1 MSVNIQL
8 YDKIQ
13 NGVLMEILII
23 AALILLN
30 GFFALSE
37 IALISSNSAR
47 LEQKKARGNTGA
59 DFALKLLEKP
69 ENFLSA
75 IQIGITVVGII
86 SGAYGGIRFSDD
98 LTGFLLSHNILIKH
112 AGIISLT
119 IVITAITYFSIVLG
133 ELVPKTFALNN
144 SETIAVIVAP
154 VIFLITKITYPVV
167 AFLSISTNLL
177 LKLMLV
183 KTKKKSS
190 LTEEEL
196 RMMIKVAKTE
206 GVITGKEAEIHQ
218 NLFRFFDRKAE
229 QIMTRR
235 NEITWIDIN
244 DKCDII
250 EKTIMESPHS
260 KFPVCNND
268 LENTLGIITVKDYI
282 DNSKKKNFSLKS
294 ILRPVIFISEASEPL
309 KILDKFKKEKCHFA
323 MVLDEYG
330 SVQGIITLHDL
341 SENIFG
347 NLPDIDEQFDP
358 QIVKRSDNSYLIDGE
373 TQIDILSEMFDIN
386 DFKHRDDSYTTIA
399 GYILNKK
406 GRIARTG
413 DFFKV
418 DGYKIEVVDVD
429 GLKIDKV
436 LISKIKGK
444 KNK

>member
-1 MSVNIQL
+1 
-8 YDKIQ
+8 
-13 NGVLMEILII
+13 MEVLII

-37 IALISSNSAR
+37 IALVSSNRTR
-47 LEQKKARGNTGA
+47 LENKSSKGNKGSKI
-59 DFALKLLEKP
+59 ALTLLEKP

-75 IQIGITVVGII
+75 IQIGITVVGVI

-98 LTGFLLSHNILIKH
+98 LERILLNHNILTKH
-112 AGIISLT
+112 AATVSLA
-119 IVITAITYFSIVLG
+119 IVITAITYFSIVIG

-144 SETIAVIVAP
+144 PETIAAIVAP
-154 VIFLITKITYPVV
+154 VIFIISKITYPVV

-177 LKLMLV
+177 LKLMFV
-183 KTKKKSS
+183 KNNKKSS

-196 RMMIKVAKTE
+196 KMMVKVAKKE

-235 NEITWIDIN
+235 NEVTWININ
-244 DKCDII
+244 DKNDLI

-260 KFPVCNND
+260 KFPVCDDD
-268 LENTLGIITVKDYI
+268 LEKTIGIITLKDYI
-282 DNSKKKNFSLKS
+282 DNKKKKNFSLRNV
-294 ILRPVIFISEASEPL
+294 LRPVIFIPEAAEAL
-309 KILDKFKKEKCHFA
+309 KILDRFKKEKCHFA
-323 MVLDEYG
+323 MVMNEYG

-347 NLPDIDEQFDP
+347 NLPDLDEQFDP

-373 TQIDILSEMFDIN
+373 TQLDILSEFIDID
-386 DFKHRDDSYTTIA
+386 DFKIRNGSYCTIA
-399 GYILNKK
+399 GYILDKT
-406 GRIARTG
+406 GRIAHTG

-418 DGYKIEVVDVD
+418 GGYKIEVVDID

-436 LISKIKGK
+436 LISKIKK
-444 KNK
+444 K

>member
-1 MSVNIQL
+1 
-8 YDKIQ
+8 
-13 NGVLMEILII
+13 MEVLII

-30 GFFALSE
+30 SFFALSE
-37 IALISSNSAR
+37 IALISSNNAR
-47 LEQKKARGNTGA
+47 LEQKSSRGNKGA
-59 DFALKLLEKP
+59 EFALKLLEKP

-98 LTGFLLSHNILIKH
+98 LTKFFLSHNIFIQH

-119 IVITAITYFSIVLG
+119 IVISTITYFSIVIG

-167 AFLSISTNLL
+167 AFLSISTNFL
-177 LKLMLV
+177 LKMMFV
-183 KTKKKSS
+183 QTKKKSS

-196 RMMIKVAKTE
+196 RMMVKVAKKE

-244 DKCDII
+244 DKNDII

-260 KFPVCNND
+260 KFPVCSND

-373 TQIDILSEMFDIN
+373 TQIDLLSEMFDIP
-386 DFKHRDDSYTTIA
+386 DFKHRDDSYSTIA
-399 GYILNKK
+399 GYILHKK
-406 GRIARTG
+406 GRIAHTG
-413 DFFKV
+413 DSFKA
-418 DGYKIEVVDVD
+418 DGYRIEVVDVD

-436 LISKIKGK
+436 LISKIINRK
-444 KNK
+444 K

>member
-1 MSVNIQL
+1 
-8 YDKIQ
+8 
-13 NGVLMEILII
+13 MEVLII

-47 LEQKKARGNTGA
+47 LEQKRAKGSKGA
-59 DFALKLLEKP
+59 GFALKLLEKP

-98 LTGFLLSHNILIKH
+98 LTRYLLSHNIMVKH
-112 AGIISLT
+112 AGTISLT
-119 IVITAITYFSIVLG
+119 IVITSITYFSIVIG

-144 SETIAVIVAP
+144 SERIAVIVAP
-154 VIFLITKITYPVV
+154 VIFIITKITYPVV
-167 AFLSISTNLL
+167 AFLSLSTNIL
-177 LKLMLV
+177 LKLMFV
-183 KTKKKSS
+183 NIKKKSS

-206 GVITGKEAEIHQ
+206 GVITGREAEIHQ

-229 QIMTRR
+229 QIMTIR
-235 NEITWIDIN
+235 NDIAWLDIN
-244 DKCDII
+244 DKNDVI

-260 KFPVCNND
+260 KFPVCDED
-268 LENTLGIITVKDYI
+268 LENTIGIITVKDYI
-282 DNSKKKNFSLKS
+282 DNKKKKNFSLRS
-294 ILRPVIFISEASEPL
+294 ILRPVIFIPEASDAL
-309 KILDKFKKEKCHFA
+309 KILDRFKKEKCHFA
-323 MVLDEYG
+323 MVIDEYG

-347 NLPDIDEQFDP
+347 NLPDINEEFDP

-373 TQIDILSEMFDIN
+373 TQIDVLNEMFDID

-399 GYILNKK
+399 GYILNKM

-413 DFFKV
+413 DYLKT

-436 LISKIKGK
+436 LIAKLKT
-444 KNK
+444 KNKILPGKMQ

>member
-1 MSVNIQL
+1 
-8 YDKIQ
+8 
-13 NGVLMEILII
+13 MEIII
-23 AALILLN
+23 IILLILLN

-37 IALISSNSAR
+37 IALISSNRAR
-47 LEQKKARGNTGA
+47 LEQKSAQGNSGA

-98 LTGFLLSHNILIKH
+98 MTRYLLEQGIFIKH
-112 AGIISLT
+112 AGTISLT
-119 IVITAITYFSIVLG
+119 IVITLITYFSIVIG

-144 SETIAVIVAP
+144 SEAIAVIVAP
-154 VIFLITKITYPVV
+154 VIFLITKITYPLVG
-167 AFLSISTNLL
+167 FLSISTNIL
-177 LKLMLV
+177 LKMMFV
-183 KTKKKSS
+183 SPKRKSS

-196 RMMIKVAKTE
+196 RMMVKVAKSE
-206 GVITGKEAEIHQ
+206 GVISGKEAEIHQ

-235 NEITWIDIN
+235 NEITWININ
-244 DKCDII
+244 DKCDVI
-250 EKTIMESPHS
+250 EKTIMESTHS
-260 KFPVCNND
+260 KFPVCD
-268 LENTLGIITVKDYI
+268 DALENTMGIITVKNYI
-282 DNSKKKNFSLKS
+282 DNSKKKNFSLKN
-294 ILRPVIFISEASEPL
+294 IMRPVIFISEASEPL

-347 NLPDIDEQFDP
+347 NLPDVNEQYDP

-373 TQIDILSEMFDIN
+373 TQIDILSEMFDIR
-386 DFKHRDDSYTTIA
+386 DFKNRDDSYTTIA
-399 GYILNKK
+399 GYILDRK

-413 DFFKV
+413 DFLKI

-436 LISKIKGK
+436 LISRGK
-444 KNK
+444 KSKK

>member
-1 MSVNIQL
+1 
-8 YDKIQ
+8 
-13 NGVLMEILII
+13 MEIFII
-23 AALILLN
+23 TALILLN

-47 LEQKKARGNTGA
+47 LEQKSARGNKGA
-59 DFALKLLEKP
+59 GIALKLLEKP

-75 IQIGITVVGII
+75 IQIGITVVGIF

-98 LTGFLLSHNILIKH
+98 LTRYLLTHNIMVKH
-112 AGIISLT
+112 AGTIALT
-119 IVITAITYFSIVLG
+119 IVITSITYFSIVIG
-133 ELVPKTFALNN
+133 ELVPKKFALNN
-144 SETIAVIVAP
+144 SETIAAFVAP
-154 VIFLITKITYPVV
+154 VIFIITKITYPIV
-167 AFLSISTNLL
+167 AFLSLSTNIL
-177 LKLMLV
+177 LKIMFV
-183 KTKKKSS
+183 NTKKKSS

-235 NEITWIDIN
+235 NDITWIDLN
-244 DKCDII
+244 DKIDLI

-260 KFPVCNND
+260 KFPVCDKD
-268 LENTLGIITVKDYI
+268 LENTLGIISIKDYI
-282 DNSKKKNFSLKS
+282 DNRRKKNFSLRN

-323 MVLDEYG
+323 MVMDEYG

-347 NLPDIDEQFDP
+347 NLPDLNEEFDP

-373 TQIDILSEMFDIN
+373 TQIDVLSEFIDIP
-386 DFKHRDDSYTTIA
+386 DFKTRDDSYTTIA
-399 GYILNKK
+399 GYIMDKT
-406 GRIARTG
+406 GRIAHTG
-413 DFFKV
+413 DVLKI
-418 DGYKIEVVDVD
+418 DGYKIEVVDID

-436 LISKIKGK
+436 LITKLKRK
-444 KNK
+444 KK

>member
-1 MSVNIQL
+1 
-8 YDKIQ
+8 
-13 NGVLMEILII
+13 MEVLII
-23 AALILLN
+23 VALILLN
-30 GFFALSE
+30 SFFALSE

-47 LEQKKARGNTGA
+47 LEQKRARGKSGA

-98 LTGFLLSHNILIKH
+98 LTGFLLDHNILVKH
-112 AGIISLT
+112 AGTISLT
-119 IVITAITYFSIVLG
+119 IVITTITYFSIVVG

-144 SETIAVIVAP
+144 SEAIAVFVAP
-154 VIFLITKITYPVV
+154 VIYLITKITYPLV

-183 KTKKKSS
+183 KNIKKSS

-206 GVITGKEAEIHQ
+206 GVITGREAEIHQ

-235 NEITWIDIN
+235 NDITWIDIN
-244 DKCDII
+244 DRSDVI

-260 KFPVCNND
+260 KFPVCD
-268 LENTLGIITVKDYI
+268 DSLEKTLGIITVKDYI
-282 DNSKKKNFSLKS
+282 DNSKKKNFILKN
-294 ILRPVIFISEASEPL
+294 IMRPVIFISEASEPL

-347 NLPDIDEQFDP
+347 NLPDINEEFDP
-358 QIVKRSDNSYLIDGE
+358 QIVRRSDNSYLIDGE
-373 TQIDILSEMFDIN
+373 TQLDILSEMFDIH
-386 DFKHRDDSYTTIA
+386 DFKQRDNSYSTIA
-399 GYILNKK
+399 GYILNRK

-413 DFFKV
+413 DFLKT

-436 LISKIKGK
+436 LISKIKGRK
-444 KNK
+444 KK